1 MGQRDIAYSNIPRVC
16 FFWSNRKRT
25 AGESLGN
32 PNPQKPK
39 HKSMPVRNAQTK
51 QPSTSRLSHYQHF
64 MLMWRDQQHARKTTW
79 VLSIMVETYELLR
92 PLGDEN
98 SLLTHTYTHTPAHT
112 HTQSC
117 LLAHIMSNRAIGAR
131 ELQIHL
137 IWEIRTEQ
145 QDNQQHPDTQLLFHC
160 STLSTISLTQKES
173 NLNM

>member
-98 SLLTHTYTHTPAHT
+98 SLLTHTHT
-112 HTQSC
+112 HTLRHTLTHSHACSHILWATGLSELVSC
-117 LLAHIMSNRAIGAR
+117 KSIWYEKSEQNNRIISNTLIRSFSFAAR
-131 ELQIHL
+131 HCLQ
-137 IWEIRTEQ
+137 
-145 QDNQQHPDTQLLFHC
+145 
-160 STLSTISLTQKES
+160 
-173 NLNM
+173 